1 MNIESVNK
9 GTGAGGKNTN
19 RFGKEFETLTC
30 NQKRLLEMGYVKF
43 SFTKNPTK
51 VYDFYLSKTFEDK
64 TIIFVLQQGLKDYM
78 KIKYNIH
85 MIRQPDEAYIVE
97 YKDGRKVI
105 KILEKK
111 EQRVEG
117 SVDVKLWAPGY
128 LKREYEIV
136 CNGFE
141 IQYALTVS
149 DFLKN
154 KFTTVEKFR
163 ILSRILQ
170 EDNVPLFFGSD
181 KNYFE
186 ILDEWINH

>member
-1 MNIESVNK
+1 
-9 GTGAGGKNTN
+9 
-19 RFGKEFETLTC
+19 
-30 NQKRLLEMGYVKF
+30 
-43 SFTKNPTK
+43 
-51 VYDFYLSKTFEDK
+51 
-64 TIIFVLQQGLKDYM
+64 M